1 MNFKGANGPGGP
13 ELQALRE
20 YLSEDRFRPY
30 LEASRGDAVKA
41 SSLYAWNTAAS
52 AALYGPLQV
61 VEVTLRNAVHVRL
74 TAHFGVD
81 WFDRLDA
88 TLAVGCLDRISA
100 ANTDGPRVDLAGG
113 RGVGATPQP
122 ARRCARSGSNP
133 VYRVVKSATRRQTTA
148 GVRRVGSSDRRAET
162 ARPRPPAP

>member
-1 MNFKGANGPGGP
+1 MDFKGANGPGGP

-61 VEVTLRNAVHVRL
+61 VEGDPAQR
-74 TAHFGVD
+74 GPCP
-81 WFDRLDA
+81 FDGA
-88 TLAVGCLDRISA
+88 FW
-100 ANTDGPRVDLAGG
+100 
-113 RGVGATPQP
+113 RGLV
-122 ARRCARSGSNP
+122 
-133 VYRVVKSATRRQTTA
+133 
-148 GVRRVGSSDRRAET
+148 
-162 ARPRPPAP
+162 